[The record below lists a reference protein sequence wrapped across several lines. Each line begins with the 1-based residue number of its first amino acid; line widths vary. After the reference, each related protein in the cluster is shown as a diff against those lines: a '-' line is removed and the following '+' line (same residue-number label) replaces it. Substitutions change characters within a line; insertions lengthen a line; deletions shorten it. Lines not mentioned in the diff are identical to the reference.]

1 MNTVRVAFRKWDGE
15 PHWAHMAV
23 RLGADR
29 HGTWLGAPQG
39 TPVARPGAAFVSEWD
54 HVALVPDGGAG
65 YLASFYSDVS
75 AAPVRIYVDIASP
88 PEWDGAV
95 VRAIDLDLD
104 VVLDRAGR
112 TFVDDEDE
120 FAEHRVR
127 YGYPED
133 VVRHAERACDDV
145 RRAVE
150 AAEPP
155 FDRATASRW
164 LDVLAARAERS

>member
-1 MNTVRVAFRKWDGE
+1 VSAVRVAFRKWDGE
-15 PHWAHMAV
+15 PHWEYLAV

-54 HVALVPDGGAG
+54 HVALVPDGAG

-75 AAPVRIYVDIASP
+75 AAPVRIYVDIATP
-88 PEWDGAV
+88 PEWDGTV
-95 VRAIDLDLD
+95 VRAVDLDLD
-104 VVLDRAGR
+104 VVLDRSGR

-120 FAEHRVR
+120 FAQHRER

-133 VVRHAERACDDV
+133 VVLLAERTCEAV
-145 RRAVE
+145 RRAVA

-155 FDRATASRW
+155 FDGATASRW
-164 LDVLAARAERS
+164 LAVLAARAEPA